1 MPMIKFSLPRRVLV
15 VLAACAFVSNEA
27 RAADQASLSSALTFH
42 ASFDGGTEAEF
53 ALGDAKL
60 YHAPAMNK
68 RADALPGLPTNGIV
82 TAGGRGRFGDALS
95 FTDKASN
102 IVFFQAAKNVAYR
115 ETNWSGTVSFW
126 LSTDPAGE
134 LKPGFCDPIQI
145 TPRAW
150 NDAAF
155 FVEFEK
161 RPAGIPFRLGAYADF
176 KVWNPA
182 NRKWEEIPMADK
194 PLLTVEQPPFAKGKW
209 THVAFTFEHFN
220 SGASDGVARLYL
232 DGKPRGTILART
244 QTFTWDMDKS
254 AVMLGLSYVGLFD
267 ELSLFNRA
275 LTPEEIARLHA
286 LPNGARSLLK
296 GPSKTP

>member
-1 MPMIKFSLPRRVLV
+1 MPMIKLSLHRRLFV
-15 VLAACAFVSNEA
+15 VFTAFVFATNAAQS
-27 RAADQASLSSALTFH
+27 ADQSSLGTALTFH

-68 RADALPGLPTNGIV
+68 RANAVPGLPTNGIT
-82 TAGGRGRFGDALS
+82 TAKSQGRFGDALS
-95 FTDKASN
+95 FTDKASD
-102 IVFFQAAKNVAYR
+102 IVFFHAAKNVAYR

-126 LSTDPAGE
+126 LSTDPGGE

-194 PLLTVEQPPFAKGKW
+194 PLLTVEQPPFSKGKW

-220 SGASDGVARLYL
+220 SGAADGVARLYL
-232 DGKPRGTILART
+232 DGKPRGTISSRT

-254 AVMLGLSYVGLFD
+254 AVMLSLSYVGLFD

-275 LTPEEIARLHA
+275 LAPEEIARLHA
-286 LPNGARSLLK
+286 LPNGVKSLLK
-296 GPSKTP
+296 GRIQTP

>member
-1 MPMIKFSLPRRVLV
+1 MIKPSSHRRLCGIF
-15 VLAACAFVSNEA
+15 AACAFVSNA
-27 RAADQASLSSALTFH
+27 AQAADQDNLSSALTFH
-42 ASFDGGTEAEF
+42 ASFDGSTGAEF
-53 ALGDAKL
+53 ALGDPTL

-68 RADALPGLPTNGIV
+68 RANARPGLPTSGI
-82 TAGGRGRFGDALS
+82 AAAKDQGRFGDALS
-95 FTDKASN
+95 FQDKAGA
-102 IVFFQAAKNVAYR
+102 IVFFHAAKNMAYR

-126 LSTDPAGE
+126 LSTDPVSE
-134 LKPGFCDPIQI
+134 LKAGFCDPIQI

-161 RPAGIPFRLGAYADF
+161 RPTGIPFRLGAYADF
-176 KVWNPA
+176 NAWNPS

-194 PLLTVEQPPFAKGKW
+194 PLLSVEQPPFAKGKW

-220 SGASDGVARLYL
+220 SGVADGIARLYL
-232 DGKPRGTILART
+232 DGKPRGTIPAHT

-286 LPNGARSLLK
+286 LPNGVKSLLK
-296 GPSKTP
+296 GRIQTP

>member
-1 MPMIKFSLPRRVLV
+1 MIKPSLPPRALVL
-15 VLAACAFVSNEA
+15 LAACVLAYNAAQS
-27 RAADQASLSSALTFH
+27 ADQAGLGTALTFH
-42 ASFDGGTEAEF
+42 ASFDGGTDAEF

-68 RADALPGLPTNGIV
+68 RADALPGLPTNGV
-82 TAGGRGRFGDALS
+82 TAAKGQGRFGDALA
-95 FTDKASN
+95 FQDKAGG
-102 IVFFQAAKNVAYR
+102 IVFFQAAKNMAYR

-134 LKPGFCDPIQI
+134 LKPGFADPIQI

-176 KVWNPA
+176 KVWNPS

-209 THVAFTFEHFN
+209 THVAFTFERFN
-220 SGASDGVARLYL
+220 SRASDGVAHLYL
-232 DGKPRGTILART
+232 DGKPRGTISART
-244 QTFTWDMDKS
+244 QTFTWDMEKS

-275 LTPEEIARLHA
+275 LAPEEIAQLHS

-296 GPSKTP
+296 GRSKAP

>member
-1 MPMIKFSLPRRVLV
+1 MIKTSSHQRLCV
-15 VLAACAFVSNEA
+15 VFAACVFASNA
-27 RAADQASLSSALTFH
+27 AQAADQTSLSSALTFH
-42 ASFDGGTEAEF
+42 SSFDGSTEAEF

-68 RADALPGLPTNGIV
+68 RASALPGLPTNGIV
-82 TAGGRGRFGDALS
+82 AAKGQGRFGDALS
-95 FTDKASN
+95 FQDKASD
-102 IVFFQAAKNVAYR
+102 IVFFHAAKNVAYR
-115 ETNWSGTVSFW
+115 ETNLSGTVSFW

-134 LKPGFCDPIQI
+134 LKPGFADPIQI

-176 KVWNPA
+176 KVWNPS
-182 NRKWEEIPMADK
+182 NRKWEEIPMPEK
-194 PLLTVEQPPFAKGKW
+194 PLLTVEQPPFARGKW

-220 SGASDGVARLYL
+220 SGAADGVARLYL
-232 DGKPRGTILART
+232 DGKPSGTIPART
-244 QTFTWDMDKS
+244 QTFTWDMNNS

-275 LTPEEIARLHA
+275 LAPEEIARLHT
-286 LPNGARSLLK
+286 LPNGVKSLLK
-296 GPSKTP
+296 GRTKTQ

>member
-1 MPMIKFSLPRRVLV
+1 MIKPSSPRRLLIVFV
-15 VLAACAFVSNEA
+15 AYVLASNA
-27 RAADQASLSSALTFH
+27 AQAADRAGLSAALTFH

-68 RADALPGLPTNGIV
+68 RANALPGLPTNGIV
-82 TAGGRGRFGDALS
+82 TARGQGRFGDALS
-95 FTDKASN
+95 FQDKAN
-102 IVFFQAAKNVAYR
+102 AIVFFHAAKNLHYR
-115 ETNWSGTVSFW
+115 ETNWSGTASFW

-150 NDAAF
+150 NDGAF

-161 RPAGIPFRLGAYADF
+161 RPAGVPFRLGAYADF
-176 KVWNPA
+176 KIWNPSD
-182 NRKWEEIPMADK
+182 RKWEEIPMAEK
-194 PLLTVEQPPFAKGKW
+194 PLLTVDQPPFAKGKW
-209 THVAFTFEHFN
+209 THVAFTFERFN
-220 SGASDGVARLYL
+220 SGAADGVARLYL
-232 DGKPRGTILART
+232 DGKPHGTIPAST
-244 QTFTWDMDKS
+244 QTFTWDMDKT

-275 LTPEEIARLHA
+275 LAPEEIALLHN
-286 LPNGARSLLK
+286 LSDGVQSLLK
-296 GPSKTP
+296 GRGRTP